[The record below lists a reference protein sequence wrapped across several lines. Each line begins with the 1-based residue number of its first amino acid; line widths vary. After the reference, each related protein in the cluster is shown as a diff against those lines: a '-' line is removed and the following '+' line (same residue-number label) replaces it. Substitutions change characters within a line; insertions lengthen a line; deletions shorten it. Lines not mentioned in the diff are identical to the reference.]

1 MVAVFN
7 GFGLKTSKIHSVG
20 TKPVLLISVDCA
32 RRVLDC
38 PDIALVIIVGE
49 KEGHIKHCE

>member
-1 MVAVFN
+1 VFN
-7 GFGLKTSKIHSVG
+7 GFGSKTSKIHSVG
-20 TKPVLLISVDCA
+20 TKPVLLISVWIA
-32 RRVLDC
+32 PGEFLDC

>member
-1 MVAVFN
+1 VSN

-20 TKPVLLISVDCA
+20 TKPVLLICVDCA

-49 KEGHIKHCE
+49 KEGLIKHCE